1 VPIFERPGWL
11 PWLSTASAVRVVAGG
26 MPRSIDMPDSDPTRV
41 LWRYNRWRCEYSPVT
56 PERGVFRLYDA
67 DIRVIEAECRP
78 EIANGDFARTCRALV
93 ETADGASGS

>member
-1 VPIFERPGWL
+1 
-11 PWLSTASAVRVVAGG
+11 
-26 MPRSIDMPDSDPTRV
+26 MPESDPTRV

-67 DIRVIEAECRP
+67 DTRVIEAECRP